1 MISAYVPFFPMER
14 KHVKECI
21 KDFLVVKGFFKK
33 KEDIPETKISDI
45 AGELNYYPENEQV
58 FSLTG
63 CKRIEDKM
71 VLFMKDDDDGNYIA
85 SSKIKVVNI
94 SEMNVKIYHYFFF
107 PIVFLFYLN
116 LPCFDNVYH
125 FLNCKHG
132 ICLYDF
138 YTKDK

>member
-21 KDFLVVKGFFKK
+21 KDFLVAKGFFKK

-63 CKRIEDKM
+63 CIEDKM
-71 VLFMKDDDDGNYIA
+71 VLFMKDDDDGN
-85 SSKIKVVNI
+85 
-94 SEMNVKIYHYFFF
+94 
-107 PIVFLFYLN
+107 
-116 LPCFDNVYH
+116 
-125 FLNCKHG
+125 
-132 ICLYDF
+132 
-138 YTKDK
+138 

>member
-21 KDFLVVKGFFKK
+21 KDFLVAKGFFKK
-33 KEDIPETKISDI
+33 KEEIPETKVSDI

-71 VLFMKDDDDGNYIA
+71 VLFMKDDDDGN
-85 SSKIKVVNI
+85 
-94 SEMNVKIYHYFFF
+94 
-107 PIVFLFYLN
+107 
-116 LPCFDNVYH
+116 
-125 FLNCKHG
+125 
-132 ICLYDF
+132 
-138 YTKDK
+138 